1 MKKKPVVFSTRQTTT
16 KAIVLK
22 DKALFERQGNY
33 FKDKANISQDIYFY
47 FKNKMNMKRWLLA
60 MALVVSVLSV
70 WGQGC
75 CADTVTFAGRI
86 ENTEYQVWIEMDFY
100 HNDVVTPG
108 QEIFGQVPGYFG
120 AKRDTRK
127 WIFVDA
133 EVKGKQ
139 ARLVITNDYG
149 SEDLEA
155 RLTLERDGTY
165 TLERLKGS
173 TMKIVVGGKWVNIPK
188 KLTFK
193 RPVATK
199 PAA

>member
-1 MKKKPVVFSTRQTTT
+1 
-16 KAIVLK
+16 
-22 DKALFERQGNY
+22 
-33 FKDKANISQDIYFY
+33 
-47 FKNKMNMKRWLLA
+47 MKRWLLA

-86 ENTEYQVWIEMDFY
+86 ENAEYQVWIEMDFY

-133 EVKGKQ
+133 EVKGKL

>member
-16 KAIVLK
+16 KAIALK
-22 DKALFERQGNY
+22 DKAIVLN
-33 FKDKANISQDIYFY
+33 DKANISQDIYFY

-86 ENTEYQVWIEMDFY
+86 ENAEFQVWIEMDFY

>member
-1 MKKKPVVFSTRQTTT
+1 MKKKPVVFFN
-16 KAIVLK
+16 KANNNQGDCFK
-22 DKALFERQGNY
+22 RQGNY

-60 MALVVSVLSV
+60 MVLVVSVLSV

-86 ENTEYQVWIEMDFY
+86 ENAEYQVWIEMDFY

-149 SEDLEA
+149 SEDLDA
-155 RLTLERDGTY
+155 RLTLERNGTY

>member
-1 MKKKPVVFSTRQTTT
+1 MKKKPVVFFN
-16 KAIVLK
+16 KANNNQGDCFK
-22 DKALFERQGNY
+22 RQGNY

-60 MALVVSVLSV
+60 MVLVVSVLSV

-75 CADTVTFAGRI
+75 ADTVTFAGRI
-86 ENTEYQVWIEMDFY
+86 ENAEYQVWIEMDFY

>member
-16 KAIVLK
+16 KAIALK
-22 DKALFERQGNY
+22 DKAIVLNG
-33 FKDKANISQDIYFY
+33 KANNSQNIYFY

-60 MALVVSVLSV
+60 MVLVVSVLSV

-86 ENTEYQVWIEMDFY
+86 ENAEYQVWIEMDFY

>member
-1 MKKKPVVFSTRQTTT
+1 MKKKPVVFFN
-16 KAIVLK
+16 KANNNQGDCFK
-22 DKALFERQGNY
+22 RQGNCL
-33 FKDKANISQDIYFY
+33 KDKANISQDIYFY

-70 WGQGC
+70 WGQDC

-86 ENTEYQVWIEMDFY
+86 ENAEYQVWIEMDFY

>member
-1 MKKKPVVFSTRQTTT
+1 
-16 KAIVLK
+16 
-22 DKALFERQGNY
+22 
-33 FKDKANISQDIYFY
+33 
-47 FKNKMNMKRWLLA
+47 MKRWLLA

-70 WGQGC
+70 WGQDC

-86 ENTEYQVWIEMDFY
+86 ENAEYQVWIEMDFY

>member
-1 MKKKPVVFSTRQTTT
+1 MQTTT

-22 DKALFERQGNY
+22 TRQLFERQGNY

-60 MALVVSVLSV
+60 MVLVVSVLSV

-86 ENTEYQVWIEMDFY
+86 ENAEYQVWIEMDFY

>member
-22 DKALFERQGNY
+22 DKAIVLNG
-33 FKDKANISQDIYFY
+33 KANNSQNIYFY

-60 MALVVSVLSV
+60 MVLVVSVLSV

-86 ENTEYQVWIEMDFY
+86 ENAEYQVWIEMDFY

>member
-1 MKKKPVVFSTRQTTT
+1 MKKKPVVFFNKTNNNQGDCF
-16 KAIVLK
+16 K
-22 DKALFERQGNY
+22 RQGNY

-60 MALVVSVLSV
+60 MVLVVSVLSV

-86 ENTEYQVWIEMDFY
+86 ENAEYQVWIEMDFY

>member
-1 MKKKPVVFSTRQTTT
+1 
-16 KAIVLK
+16 
-22 DKALFERQGNY
+22 
-33 FKDKANISQDIYFY
+33 
-47 FKNKMNMKRWLLA
+47 MNMKRWLLA
-60 MALVVSVLSV
+60 MALVVSVLSA
-70 WGQGC
+70 WGQSC

-86 ENTEYQVWIEMDFY
+86 ENAEYQVWIEMDFY

-193 RPVATK
+193 RPAATK

>member
-1 MKKKPVVFSTRQTTT
+1 
-16 KAIVLK
+16 
-22 DKALFERQGNY
+22 
-33 FKDKANISQDIYFY
+33 
-47 FKNKMNMKRWLLA
+47 

-86 ENTEYQVWIEMDFY
+86 ENAEYQVWIEMDFY

-193 RPVATK
+193 RLSPPSPQHRQRRGWQSKNNRRQRSEWRNRNSRRRRSGRYSFPSSMTVISGHAPSLKGNDPPSPSDT
-199 PAA
+199 

>member
-1 MKKKPVVFSTRQTTT
+1 
-16 KAIVLK
+16 
-22 DKALFERQGNY
+22 
-33 FKDKANISQDIYFY
+33 
-47 FKNKMNMKRWLLA
+47 

-86 ENTEYQVWIEMDFY
+86 ENAEYQVWIEMDFY

-188 KLTFK
+188 ILTFK

>member
-1 MKKKPVVFSTRQTTT
+1 MKKACCFFQQGQQQPKQTTT
-16 KAIVLK
+16 KANINQGDCCKRQGFVLK
-22 DKALFERQGNY
+22 DKAN
-33 FKDKANISQDIYFY
+33 NSQDIYFN

-70 WGQGC
+70 WGQSC

-86 ENTEYQVWIEMDFY
+86 ENAEYQVWIEMDFY

-108 QEIFGQVPGYFG
+108 QEIFGQVPGFFG

-155 RLTLERDGTY
+155 RLTLER
-165 TLERLKGS
+165 LKGS

-193 RPVATK
+193 RPAATK

>member
-1 MKKKPVVFSTRQTTT
+1 MKKKPVVFFN
-16 KAIVLK
+16 KANNNQGDCFK
-22 DKALFERQGNY
+22 RQGNY

-60 MALVVSVLSV
+60 MVLVVSVLSV

-100 HNDVVTPG
+100 HDVVTPG

-155 RLTLERDGTY
+155 RLTLECDGTY

>member
-1 MKKKPVVFSTRQTTT
+1 
-16 KAIVLK
+16 
-22 DKALFERQGNY
+22 
-33 FKDKANISQDIYFY
+33 
-47 FKNKMNMKRWLLA
+47 MKRWLLA

-149 SEDLEA
+149 SEDLTA
-155 RLTLERDGTY
+155 TLTYDGEGKY
-165 TLERLKGS
+165 TLTQTGGSRLK
-173 TMKIVVGGKWVNIPK
+173 IAVNRKWVKIPM
-188 KLTFK
+188 KLELVK
-193 RPVATK
+193 Q
-199 PAA
+199 

>member
-1 MKKKPVVFSTRQTTT
+1 
-16 KAIVLK
+16 
-22 DKALFERQGNY
+22 
-33 FKDKANISQDIYFY
+33 
-47 FKNKMNMKRWLLA
+47 

-139 ARLVITNDYG
+139 ARLVITTMA
-149 SEDLEA
+149 A
-155 RLTLERDGTY
+155 RT
-165 TLERLKGS
+165 
-173 TMKIVVGGKWVNIPK
+173 W
-188 KLTFK
+188 
-193 RPVATK
+193 RPD
-199 PAA
+199 

>member
-1 MKKKPVVFSTRQTTT
+1 MKKKPVVFFN
-16 KAIVLK
+16 KANNNQGDCFK
-22 DKALFERQGNY
+22 RQGNY

-60 MALVVSVLSV
+60 MVLVVSVLSV

-86 ENTEYQVWIEMDFY
+86 ENAEYQVWIEMDFY

>member
-1 MKKKPVVFSTRQTTT
+1 
-16 KAIVLK
+16 
-22 DKALFERQGNY
+22 
-33 FKDKANISQDIYFY
+33 
-47 FKNKMNMKRWLLA
+47 

-86 ENTEYQVWIEMDFY
+86 ENAEYQVWIEMDFY

-155 RLTLERDGTY
+155 RLTLER
-165 TLERLKGS
+165 LKGS
-173 TMKIVVGGKWVNIPK
+173 TMKIVVGGKRVNIPK

-193 RPVATK
+193 RPVAIK

>member
-16 KAIVLK
+16 KAIALK
-22 DKALFERQGNY
+22 DKAIVLN
-33 FKDKANISQDIYFY
+33 DKANNSQNIYFY

-60 MALVVSVLSV
+60 MALVGSVLSV

-86 ENTEYQVWIEMDFY
+86 ENAEYQVWIEMDFY

-173 TMKIVVGGKWVNIPK
+173 MMKIVVGGKWVNIPK